1 MLRNMRRTLVHRID
15 LAISLISI
23 VFFVWLSA
31 VNPAIIEERIETL
44 TLIYRF
50 QIRNLIQKPPVPKNI
65 ITVLVDEK
73 SLTEFGRWPWT
84 RTIQAELM
92 SKILDQDP
100 KVLAIDIMYPEKWA
114 GDSNIA
120 GALAPHKVKVILATA
135 FNVPENQTDL
145 KEGPEAPDYA
155 TDSTIQK
162 IKDTKL
168 GRATQAD
175 GIIPPVPEI
184 GKSVQL
190 GHAYNRRDIDGKTIW
205 DIPYLKYNDDYYPS
219 LALQAARIALDL
231 PMEEVSLYMGRGIAL
246 GNRIVPF
253 NPLGGKVLINYLG
266 RELTIPHVSASDLLK
281 GNLDKAFFKDKIVF
295 LGTSAISTHDIIV
308 TPFSADMPG
317 VEKNATITE
326 NIINSRFITKAYQ
339 SAEIGLIILTGI
351 LFGFV
356 YSRLRALQASLC
368 SLATVIG
375 YLLVVQI
382 LFTYYGIWMNVFYP
396 MTNMLVIF
404 TGATV
409 TKYFL
414 EERKAREIRKMFSN
428 YVTDQ
433 IIQEFIDHPEL
444 AKIGGERRELTIL
457 FSDVRGFTSF
467 SEKYSPEEVVAILNE
482 YLGEMTAVIMKW
494 RGTPDKFIGD
504 AIMAFWG
511 APVRQDNHAELA
523 IRCAV
528 DMINRLA
535 SLQDKWRAE
544 GKPILDCGIGI
555 NTGEVIVGN
564 IGAEGKKMDYTII
577 GDHVNLCSRIEG
589 LTRKYN
595 VKILITEHTLAKIR
609 GAVES
614 AKIGHINI
622 RGLDNVAVKG
632 KEHPVKIY
640 ELTSMK
646 DSAPSCV
653 TEVLS
658 DEITRLKEK

>member
-1 MLRNMRRTLVHRID
+1 MRRTLVHRID
-15 LAISLISI
+15 LVISLISI
-23 VFFVWLSA
+23 AFFVWLSA

-50 QIRNLIQKPPVPKNI
+50 QIRNIIQKPPLPKNI
-65 ITVLVDEK
+65 VTVLVDEK
-73 SLTEFGRWPWT
+73 SLSEFGRWPWP
-84 RTIQAELM
+84 RTLQAELM
-92 SKILDQDP
+92 ARILDQAP
-100 KVLAIDIMYPEKWA
+100 KVLAIDIMYPEKYA
-114 GDSNIA
+114 GDNKIA
-120 GALAPHKVKVILATA
+120 GTLAPHKEKVVLATA

-145 KEGPEAPDYA
+145 KEGPEAPEYA
-155 TDSTIQK
+155 TDSSIQK

-168 GRATQAD
+168 GRPTQAD

-184 GKSVQL
+184 GKNVQL

-205 DIPYLKYNDDYYPS
+205 DVPYLKYNDDYYPS
-219 LALQAARIALDL
+219 LALQTARIALDI
-231 PMEEVSLYMGRGIAL
+231 PMEEVVLYMGRGIAL
-246 GNRIVPF
+246 GDRIIPF

-266 RELTIPHVSASDLLK
+266 RELTIPHVSAADVLR
-281 GNLDKAFFKDKIVF
+281 GTVNKAFFKDKIVF

-326 NIINSRFITKAYQ
+326 NIINSRFITKTYQ
-339 SAEIGLIILTGI
+339 SIEIGLIILTGI
-351 LFGFV
+351 LFGFI
-356 YSRLRALQASLC
+356 YTRMRALQASLF
-368 SLATVIG
+368 SLATFLG
-375 YLLVVQI
+375 YLLMVQA
-382 LFTYYGIWMNVFYP
+382 LFTYYGIWMNIFYP
-396 MTNMLVIF
+396 ATNMLVIF

-409 TKYFL
+409 TKYFI
-414 EERKAREIRKMFSN
+414 EERKAKEIRRMFSN

-433 IIQEFIDHPEL
+433 IIQEFIDNPEL

-482 YLGEMTAVIMKW
+482 YLAEMTAVIMKW

-504 AIMAFWG
+504 AILAFWG
-511 APVRQDNHAELA
+511 APVRQADHAELA
-523 IRCAV
+523 IQCAL
-528 DMINRLA
+528 DMISRLA

-544 GKPILDCGIGI
+544 GKPLLDCGIGI

-577 GDHVNLCSRIEG
+577 GDPVNLCSRIEG
-589 LTRKYN
+589 LTRKYD
-595 VKILITEHTLAKIR
+595 VKILITEYTVAKIR
-609 GAVES
+609 DAVENRT
-614 AKIGHINI
+614 IGHVHI

-640 ELTSMK
+640 ELLSLN
-646 DSAPSCV
+646 DSASSCI
-653 TEVLS
+653 TEVS
-658 DEITRLKEK
+658 KEEVTRLKEK

>member
-1 MLRNMRRTLVHRID
+1 MRRTLVHRID

-31 VNPAIIEERIETL
+31 VNPAIIEERIETM

-50 QIRNLIQKPPVPKNI
+50 QIRNLIQKPPVPNNI
-65 ITVLVDEK
+65 VTVLVDEK
-73 SLTEFGRWPWT
+73 SLSEFGRWPWP
-84 RTIQAELM
+84 RTLQAELM
-92 SKILDQDP
+92 TKILDQDP
-100 KVLAIDIMYPEKWA
+100 KVLTIDIMYPEKWA
-114 GDSNIA
+114 GDGKIA
-120 GALAPHKVKVILATA
+120 RALAPHKKKVVLATA
-135 FNVPENQTDL
+135 FSVPENQEEL
-145 KEGPEAPDYA
+145 KEGPEAPDYLA
-155 TDSTIQK
+155 DAALLI
-162 IKDTKL
+162 IKDMKL
-168 GRATQAD
+168 GKAIQAD
-175 GIIPPVPEI
+175 GIIPPVAEI
-184 GKSVQL
+184 GKNVQL

-205 DIPYLKYNDDYYPS
+205 DIPYLGYHDDFYPS
-219 LALQAARIALDL
+219 LAIQTARIALDI
-231 PMEEVSLYMGRGIAL
+231 PMEEVVLYMGRGIAI

-253 NPLGGKVLINYLG
+253 DPFGGKVLINYLG
-266 RELTIPHVSASDLLK
+266 SELTIPHVSATDVLK
-281 GNLDKAFFKDKIVF
+281 GTIDKTFFKDKIVF

-326 NIINSRFITKAYQ
+326 NIINSRFIIKA
-339 SAEIGLIILTGI
+339 SRTVEIGLIILTGL

-375 YLLVVQI
+375 YLLVVQV

-396 MTNMLVIF
+396 VTNMLVIF
-404 TGATV
+404 AGVTI

-414 EERKAREIRKMFSN
+414 EERKAKEIRRMFSN

-482 YLGEMTAVIMKW
+482 YLGEMTDVIMKW
-494 RGTPDKFIGD
+494 GGTPDKFIGD
-504 AIMAFWG
+504 AILAFWG
-511 APVRQDNHAELA
+511 APMRQENHAELA
-523 IRCAV
+523 CRCAI
-528 DMINRLA
+528 DMVNRLS

-544 GKPILDCGIGI
+544 DKPVLDCGIGI

-595 VKILITEHTLAKIR
+595 VTILISEHTLAKIR

-614 AKIGHINI
+614 AKIGHVHIK
-622 RGLDNVAVKG
+622 GLDNVVVKG

-640 ELTSMK
+640 ELTSI
-646 DSAPSCV
+646 DDNAPSRV
-653 TEVLS
+653 TEVS
-658 DEITRLKEK
+658 TEQITRLKEK